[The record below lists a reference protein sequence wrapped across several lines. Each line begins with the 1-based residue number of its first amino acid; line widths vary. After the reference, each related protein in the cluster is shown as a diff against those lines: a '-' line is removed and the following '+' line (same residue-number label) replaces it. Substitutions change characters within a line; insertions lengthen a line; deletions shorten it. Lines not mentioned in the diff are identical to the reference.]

1 MVATGLAV
9 ATQIPS
15 GKFVFI
21 YWYIK
26 WYSMFQAIA
35 FEIKWM
41 KYHKLVSN
49 ETDF

>member
-1 MVATGLAV
+1 MVAKGLAV

-21 YWYIK
+21 YWYTN

-41 KYHKLVSN
+41 KYHKLVCN